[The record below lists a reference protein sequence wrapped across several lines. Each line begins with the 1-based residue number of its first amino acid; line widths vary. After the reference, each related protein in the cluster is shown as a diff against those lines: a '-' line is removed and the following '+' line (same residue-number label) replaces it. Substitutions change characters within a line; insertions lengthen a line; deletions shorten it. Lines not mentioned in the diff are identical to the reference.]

1 MSQQSWCIETTGD
14 YANWPEFGKN
24 YAPPSNR
31 RLCWRYGLGDIISP
45 DVGIESSSGTTIREQ
60 VMIKVFIDSIRVSLM
75 SQLRVVI
82 LKDPVSGKYLPIFIG
97 PCEAE
102 AIAVKLQNV
111 SVERP
116 LTHDLLK
123 SVIAELG
130 GRVQHIVVNDLRQD
144 TFYAQIVVDQ
154 NGQNRI
160 IDSRPSD
167 AIALSVRLDVPIY
180 VAESVMDRAGI
191 MPDEEVESEIAPTAP
206 GGEGE
211 SGERLSLFEDFV
223 ESLDL
228 DDLEN
233 SDDDEDDND

>member
-1 MSQQSWCIETTGD
+1 
-14 YANWPEFGKN
+14 
-24 YAPPSNR
+24 
-31 RLCWRYGLGDIISP
+31 
-45 DVGIESSSGTTIREQ
+45 
-60 VMIKVFIDSIRVSLM
+60 MIKVLIDSIRVSLM

-82 LKDPVSGKYLPIFIG
+82 LKDPLSGRYLPIFIG

-123 SVIAELG
+123 SVISELG
-130 GRVQHIVVNDLRQD
+130 GQVQHIIVNDLRQD
-144 TFYAQIVVDQ
+144 TFYAQIVVQQD
-154 NGQNRI
+154 GQTRI

-167 AIALSVRLDVPIY
+167 AIALSVRLEVSIY

-191 MPDEEVESEIAPTAP
+191 MPDEEVESEEASSPAPDEE
-206 GGEGE
+206 GGEG
-211 SGERLSLFEDFV
+211 RLSIFEDFV

-228 DDLEN
+228 DDL
-233 SDDDEDDND
+233 DPDDEDND

>member
-1 MSQQSWCIETTGD
+1 
-14 YANWPEFGKN
+14 
-24 YAPPSNR
+24 
-31 RLCWRYGLGDIISP
+31 
-45 DVGIESSSGTTIREQ
+45 
-60 VMIKVFIDSIRVSLM
+60 MIKVFIDSIRVSLM

-123 SVIAELG
+123 SVISELG

-144 TFYAQIVVDQ
+144 TFYAQIVVDL

-180 VAESVMDRAGI
+180 VAETVMDRAGI
-191 MPDEEVESEIAPTAP
+191 MPDEEVESEIAPTTP
-206 GGEGE
+206 GSENG
-211 SGERLSLFEDFV
+211 STERLSLFEDFV

-228 DDLEN
+228 DDLET
-233 SDDDEDDND
+233 DDDDDDND

>member
-1 MSQQSWCIETTGD
+1 
-14 YANWPEFGKN
+14 
-24 YAPPSNR
+24 
-31 RLCWRYGLGDIISP
+31 
-45 DVGIESSSGTTIREQ
+45 
-60 VMIKVFIDSIRVSLM
+60 MIKVFIDSIRVSLM

-116 LTHDLLK
+116 LTHDLLR
-123 SVIAELG
+123 SVISELG

-144 TFYAQIVVDQ
+144 TFYAQIVVDL
-154 NGQNRI
+154 NGQTRI

-167 AIALSVRLDVPIY
+167 AIALSVRLEVPIY

-191 MPDEEVESEIAPTAP
+191 MPDEEVESEVAPSPP
-206 GGEGE
+206 GGEGDAE
-211 SGERLSLFEDFV
+211 ERLTLFEDFV

-228 DDLEN
+228 DDLET
-233 SDDDEDDND
+233 DDDEDEDND

>member
-1 MSQQSWCIETTGD
+1 
-14 YANWPEFGKN
+14 
-24 YAPPSNR
+24 
-31 RLCWRYGLGDIISP
+31 
-45 DVGIESSSGTTIREQ
+45 
-60 VMIKVFIDSIRVSLM
+60 MIKVFIDSIRVSLM

-144 TFYAQIVVDQ
+144 TFYAQIVVDL

-191 MPDEEVESEIAPTAP
+191 MPDEEVESEIAPTTP

-211 SGERLSLFEDFV
+211 GGERLSLFEDFV

-233 SDDDEDDND
+233 SGDDDDDND

>member
-1 MSQQSWCIETTGD
+1 
-14 YANWPEFGKN
+14 
-24 YAPPSNR
+24 
-31 RLCWRYGLGDIISP
+31 
-45 DVGIESSSGTTIREQ
+45 
-60 VMIKVFIDSIRVSLM
+60 MIKVFIDSIRVSLM

-123 SVIAELG
+123 SMIAELG

-144 TFYAQIVVDQ
+144 TFYAQIVVDL

-191 MPDEEVESEIAPTAP
+191 MPDEEVESEIGPTAP
-206 GGEGE
+206 GSEGE
-211 SGERLSLFEDFV
+211 SSERLSLFEDFV

-233 SDDDEDDND
+233 SDDEEEEDND